1 MDAMTVTKKTM
12 MMTMTMMMMH
22 GGNDD
27 DHEDNDDDDAWRPE
41 KARGA
46 SGRVSAAATLRTPS
60 YWRNTIVII
69 IIGDIIFIEN
79 FIIIIIDLVNAA
91 IWRRNHINRDRLNS
105 WMPC

>member
-1 MDAMTVTKKTM
+1 MMLMTI
-12 MMTMTMMMMH
+12 MMTMKTMMMMH

-27 DHEDNDDDDAWRPE
+27 DHEDNDDDDDAWRPE

-91 IWRRNHINRDRLNS
+91 IWKRNHINGDRLNS